1 MKAEK
6 RRQVPLAAQLQVAL
20 RQLREAWGVPAD
32 TPLDLDHQPPLALR
46 PLSENGTHIP
56 HQHAPEALFFLTK
69 EDHKYKTAGRAGESD
84 LSITYN
90 GDASKI
96 AKTRR
101 IEKKQTEFVRT
112 ILSKAPGQKS
122 PSEGAFG
129 RRPKKPKPGQ
139 RSASRPIERKQ
150 R

>member
-1 MKAEK
+1 VKAEK
-6 RRQVPLAAQLQVAL
+6 RRAAPISVQLQVAL

-69 EDHKYKTAGRAGESD
+69 EGHKIKTAGRAGESD

-90 GDASKI
+90 GDVSKI

-101 IEKKQTEFVRT
+101 IEKKQTEFIRA
-112 ILSKAPGQKS
+112 LLAKASGQK
-122 PSEGAFG
+122 PSAKGTFG
-129 RRPKKPKPGQ
+129 QRPKKTKPGQ
-139 RSASRPIERKQ
+139 RSASRPIERKS